1 MSERNT
7 LLFPDGIYVSNTNNP
22 DVSKLTINIEKLVNW
37 FESNNVKKTEK
48 GNVTFVCG
56 KNSEEKK
63 ASMPYP
69 KDTTIYYN
77 PDYTP
82 NNTAGNSRQQ
92 SYNSQSSK
100 PSKSA
105 TVNKANSTSS
115 GKLSYREQM
124 LKLQEEQEA
133 QERLEQEQKDYQANW
148 RKEAGLPEAP
158 SDDSYDDLPF

>member
-48 GNVTFVCG
+48 GNVTFICG

-92 SYNSQSSK
+92 SQPSK

-133 QERLEQEQKDYQANW
+133 QEKLEQEQKDYQANW